1 LRAGGKRRIL
11 RHAPR
16 RRRGEAD
23 KEAAMTVKSIL
34 GAKGREVITASPSS
48 TLQDL
53 AGTLAGKR
61 IGAIVVA
68 GPDGEVLGIISERD
82 VVKAVA
88 AAGAAALSAP
98 VSAHMT
104 AKVVTCSEDQT
115 IVSVME
121 DMTKGR
127 FRHMPVLREGRL
139 IGIVSIGDIV
149 KHRVAEME
157 NEQRALKEYIHSV

>member
-1 LRAGGKRRIL
+1 
-11 RHAPR
+11 
-16 RRRGEAD
+16 
-23 KEAAMTVKSIL
+23 MTVKSIL
-34 GAKGREVITASPSS
+34 GAKGRDVITASPAS

-53 AGTLAGKR
+53 ANTLAGKR

-68 GPDGEVLGIISERD
+68 GPGGEVLGIISERD

-104 AKVVTCSEDQT
+104 AKVVTCGEDQT

-121 DMTKGR
+121 EMTKGR
-127 FRHMPVLREGRL
+127 FRHMPVLKDGRL

-157 NEQRALKEYIHSV
+157 SEQQALKEYIHSA

>member
-1 LRAGGKRRIL
+1 
-11 RHAPR
+11 
-16 RRRGEAD
+16 
-23 KEAAMTVKSIL
+23 MTVKSIL
-34 GAKGREVITASPSS
+34 GAKGREVITASPSA
-48 TLQDL
+48 TLQEL
-53 AGTLAGKR
+53 ANTLAGKR

-68 GPDGEVLGIISERD
+68 GPGGEVLGIISERD

-104 AKVVTCSEDQT
+104 AKVVTCGEDQT

-127 FRHMPVLREGRL
+127 FRHMPVLKEGRL

-157 NEQRALKEYIHSV
+157 HDQQALKEYIHTA

>member
-1 LRAGGKRRIL
+1 
-11 RHAPR
+11 
-16 RRRGEAD
+16 
-23 KEAAMTVKSIL
+23 MTVKSIL
-34 GAKGREVITASPSS
+34 GAKGRDVITASPSA
-48 TLQDL
+48 TLQEL
-53 AGTLAGKR
+53 ANLLAGKR

-68 GPDGEVLGIISERD
+68 GAGGEVLGIISERD

-88 AAGAAALSAP
+88 AAGAGALAAP

-104 AKVVTCSEDQT
+104 TKVVTCGEDQT

-121 DMTKGR
+121 QMTEGR
-127 FRHMPVLREGRL
+127 FRHMPVVREGRL

-157 NEQRALKEYIHSV
+157 SEQQALKEYIASA

>member
-1 LRAGGKRRIL
+1 
-11 RHAPR
+11 
-16 RRRGEAD
+16 
-23 KEAAMTVKSIL
+23 MTVKSIL
-34 GAKGREVITASPSS
+34 GAKGRDVITASPAS

-53 AGTLAGKR
+53 ANTLAGKR

-68 GPDGEVLGIISERD
+68 GTGGEVLGIISERD

-104 AKVVTCSEDQT
+104 AKVVTCGEDQT

-121 DMTKGR
+121 EMTKGR
-127 FRHMPVLREGRL
+127 FRHMPVLKDGRL
-139 IGIVSIGDIV
+139 IGIVSIGDNV

-157 NEQRALKEYIHSV
+157 SEQQALKEYIHSA

>member
-1 LRAGGKRRIL
+1 
-11 RHAPR
+11 
-16 RRRGEAD
+16 
-23 KEAAMTVKSIL
+23 MTVKSIL
-34 GAKGREVITASPSS
+34 GAKGRDVITASPAS

-53 AGTLAGKR
+53 ANTLAGKR

-68 GPDGEVLGIISERD
+68 GTGGEVLGIISERD
-82 VVKAVA
+82 VVKALA

-104 AKVVTCSEDQT
+104 AKVVTCGEDQT

-121 DMTKGR
+121 EMTKGR
-127 FRHMPVLREGRL
+127 FRHMPVLKDGRL

-149 KHRVAEME
+149 KHRVAEMVS
-157 NEQRALKEYIHSV
+157 EQQALKEYIHSA

>member
-1 LRAGGKRRIL
+1 
-11 RHAPR
+11 
-16 RRRGEAD
+16 
-23 KEAAMTVKSIL
+23 MTVKSIL
-34 GAKGREVITASPSS
+34 GAKGRDVITASPAS

-53 AGTLAGKR
+53 ANTLAGKR

-68 GPDGEVLGIISERD
+68 GPGGEVLGIISERD

-104 AKVVTCSEDQT
+104 AKVVTCGEDQT

-121 DMTKGR
+121 HMTNGR
-127 FRHMPVLREGRL
+127 FRHMPVVRDGRL

-157 NEQRALKEYIHSV
+157 HEQQALKEYIASA